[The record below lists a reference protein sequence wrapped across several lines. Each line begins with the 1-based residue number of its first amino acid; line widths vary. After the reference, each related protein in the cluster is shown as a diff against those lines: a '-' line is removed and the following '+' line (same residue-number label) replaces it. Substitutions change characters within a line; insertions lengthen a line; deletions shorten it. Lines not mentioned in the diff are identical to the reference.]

1 MKKLN
6 VLSLAVL
13 LSLSLGACGQTSE
26 DPSSTPSTPST
37 PSIEDST
44 PVTDESTPTV
54 EDSTPSESS
63 PVESTPSESIP
74 DPVVYVEAGTQES
87 AIANPGHFYYEK
99 DADTTVTGVV
109 EDGVSK
115 IEFDGATA
123 YNSLVLHYEAPEVT
137 TGSRYEISFNIKS
150 SAVMQSVTVNG
161 QVYELA
167 KGDNTISYRF
177 TESDAATLT
186 IVVGDEANADFVTEK
201 NTLEIS
207 TPVVTDV
214 QYKTLTPQVDGD
226 LSEWKET
233 KNEENSI
240 GVYGSDAYEGKGV
253 TFYASLQSDG
263 LYIAAEV
270 FHGKYTTTA
279 GAWWQNSNLEFF
291 LGDANA
297 QGWVSANGTT
307 NLVDSKV
314 WTTTGSDEEGYHT
327 IVEGFVPA
335 TSFPAGSVVAGEL
348 RVGWAW
354 KTEGDLCNNGEAA
367 GGAEEQYWVPKGTWT
382 NNADKSYVTKDGIFR
397 KSQVAFELDDFKTV
411 KLDGNLADWEGING
425 VTFQGTE
432 NTAHKDVT
440 WYARMT
446 DEGLFVAAK
455 AHHDVFINESD
466 AWHTSTNLE
475 FWVNGNNQKFI
486 SARGDTAGGVYGTYT
501 SVAYSGEAEYET
513 VFECVIPTVY
523 LDGLTGED
531 GKVTIGF
538 AWKTNGDV
546 TTGGG
551 ANNGGEDAWWI
562 LPGRDRLD
570 PAQQFVVT
578 AEGFNLY
585 LYHILRTLTY

>member
-1 MKKLN
+1 MKKTKFL
-6 VLSLAVL
+6 VLLVAVL
-13 LSLSLGACGQTSE
+13 ALAGCDDPKESSTPADSTPAVESSTPEQSSTPGESSTPDES
-26 DPSSTPSTPST
+26 DPSSDTSTPE
-37 PSIEDST
+37 PEPE
-44 PVTDESTPTV
+44 PVH
-54 EDSTPSESS
+54 
-63 PVESTPSESIP
+63 
-74 DPVVYVEAGTQES
+74 VEAGNQEA

-99 DADTTVTGVV
+99 DADTTVSGVV
-109 EDGVSK
+109 EEGISK
-115 IEFDGATA
+115 IEFEGATA
-123 YNSLVLHYEAPEVT
+123 YNSLVLHYEAPEIVT
-137 TGSRYEISFNIKS
+137 GNRYEISFNINS
-150 SAVMQSVTVNG
+150 SAVIQSVTVNG

-177 TESDAATLT
+177 TESDDATLT
-186 IVVGDEANADFVTEK
+186 IVVGDEANTDFVTEK

-207 TPVVTDV
+207 TPVISDV
-214 QYKTLTPQVDGD
+214 EYKALVPNVDGNLD
-226 LSEWKET
+226 EWKET

-240 GVYGSDAYEGKGV
+240 GVYGSDAYAGKGV
-253 TFYASLQSDG
+253 SFYASLQSDG

-270 FHGKYTTTA
+270 YHGKYTTDA
-279 GAWWQNSNLEFF
+279 GLWWQNSNLEFF

-297 QGWVSANGTT
+297 QGWISANGTT
-307 NLVDSKV
+307 NLVDNKV
-314 WTTTGSDEEGYHT
+314 WITEGSEEEGYHT
-327 IVEGFVPA
+327 IVEGFIPKGN
-335 TSFPAGSVVAGEL
+335 FPAGSVVAGEL

-382 NNADKSYVTKDGIFR
+382 KNADKSYVTKDGIFR

-411 KLDGNLADWEGING
+411 KLDGNLADWEGIKG

-475 FWVNGNNQKFI
+475 FWVNGDNQKFI

-501 SVAYSGEAEYET
+501 NVAYSGEAEYET
-513 VFECVIPTVY
+513 VFECVIPNVY
-523 LDGLTGED
+523 LEALLGED

-562 LPGRDRLD
+562 LPGRDRLN

-578 AEGFNLY
+578 TEGLVDPLAEAE
-585 LYHILRTLTY
+585 

>member
-44 PVTDESTPTV
+44 PVSDESTPTV

-201 NTLEIS
+201 NILEIS

-214 QYKTLTPQVDGD
+214 QYKALTPQVDGD

-253 TFYASLQSDG
+253 TFYASLQADG
-263 LYIAAEV
+263 LYIAAVV

-291 LGDANA
+291 VGDANV
-297 QGWVSANGTT
+297 QGWIAANG
-307 NLVDSKV
+307 S
-314 WTTTGSDEEGYHT
+314 
-327 IVEGFVPA
+327 
-335 TSFPAGSVVAGEL
+335 TSL
-348 RVGWAW
+348 
-354 KTEGDLCNNGEAA
+354 
-367 GGAEEQYWVPKGTWT
+367 
-382 NNADKSYVTKDGIFR
+382 
-397 KSQVAFELDDFKTV
+397 
-411 KLDGNLADWEGING
+411 
-425 VTFQGTE
+425 
-432 NTAHKDVT
+432 
-440 WYARMT
+440 
-446 DEGLFVAAK
+446 
-455 AHHDVFINESD
+455 
-466 AWHTSTNLE
+466 
-475 FWVNGNNQKFI
+475 
-486 SARGDTAGGVYGTYT
+486 
-501 SVAYSGEAEYET
+501 
-513 VFECVIPTVY
+513 
-523 LDGLTGED
+523 
-531 GKVTIGF
+531 
-538 AWKTNGDV
+538 V
-546 TTGGG
+546 TTK
-551 ANNGGEDAWWI
+551 
-562 LPGRDRLD
+562 
-570 PAQQFVVT
+570 V
-578 AEGFNLY
+578 
-585 LYHILRTLTY
+585 